1 MNFNKFTIKA
11 QEAIQE
17 AVNMATE
24 HGQQVIEPAHIMG
37 GVLKSNGQTVS
48 FLLQKAGTNV
58 ETISGRI
65 DNIIANLPKVS
76 GGEPYLSRESNN
88 VIARAQE
95 IAKRQEDEFVSA
107 EALLLALVEIES
119 PVSALLK
126 NNGVSKGNI
135 EKAIAECCKQL
146 KLSSNLAE

>member
-95 IAKRQEDEFVSA
+95 IAKRQEDEFVSG
-107 EALLLALVEIES
+107 ALIS
-119 PVSALLK
+119 S
-126 NNGVSKGNI
+126 
-135 EKAIAECCKQL
+135 AIATGLPALFQ
-146 KLSSNLAE
+146 AP

>member
-76 GGEPYLSRESNN
+76 GGEPY
-88 VIARAQE
+88 
-95 IAKRQEDEFVSA
+95 
-107 EALLLALVEIES
+107 
-119 PVSALLK
+119 
-126 NNGVSKGNI
+126 
-135 EKAIAECCKQL
+135 
-146 KLSSNLAE
+146 